1 MIAAVDAGVLDTIA
15 DTLSVSVAAST
26 PPYQIVGTSKGLLS
40 TQGIAYFD
48 IPQPCFGLGQYYLVL
63 NHRNHLE
70 TWSALPV
77 QFDSEDSLYVLSDSP
92 SRILGGNVIE
102 VEPGYW
108 AMFAGDINKDGLIE
122 STDYSA
128 VENAA
133 IQFLFGYEPTDLN
146 GDGLVEAADYSL
158 VENNS
163 LLFLFTIT
171 P

>member
-1 MIAAVDAGVLDTIA
+1 
-15 DTLSVSVAAST
+15 
-26 PPYQIVGTSKGLLS
+26 
-40 TQGIAYFD
+40 
-48 IPQPCFGLGQYYLVL
+48 
-63 NHRNHLE
+63 
-70 TWSALPV
+70 
-77 QFDSEDSLYVLSDSP
+77 
-92 SRILGGNVIE
+92 
-102 VEPGYW
+102 
-108 AMFAGDINKDGLIE
+108 MFAGDINKDGLIE